1 MINAMTTVTLYHNPH
16 CSKSRAVLARIRAAG
31 IEPHIVE
38 YLNGGLDGNTLAQ
51 LLRQS
56 GVNAQDAMRQDHE
69 AYAQY
74 VAQQNLSEAEC
85 IALMVRYPALL
96 NRPFVQSDK
105 GAALCRP
112 PELVDN
118 LL

>member
-1 MINAMTTVTLYHNPH
+1 MMSVTLYHNPN

-31 IEPHIVE
+31 IEPRIIE
-38 YLNGGLDGNTLAQ
+38 YLNGGLDTATLAR
-51 LLRQS
+51 LLQQS
-56 GVNAQDAMRQDHE
+56 GLNARDAMRQDHE
-69 AYAQY
+69 AYTRY
-74 VAQQNLSEAEC
+74 VAEQNLSEAEC
-85 IALMVRYPALL
+85 LALMVRYPALL